1 MINSRE
7 KNVSQ
12 LLSLTV
18 GQFLKILYQNAIQGC
33 DLQLFML

>member
-12 LLSLTV
+12 LLSVIV
-18 GQFLKILYQNAIQGC
+18 GQFLKIFYQNAIQSC
-33 DLQLFML
+33 DLQLCML

>member
-12 LLSLTV
+12 LLSVIV
-18 GQFLKILYQNAIQGC
+18 GQFLKIFYQNATQGC
-33 DLQLFML
+33 DLQLCML